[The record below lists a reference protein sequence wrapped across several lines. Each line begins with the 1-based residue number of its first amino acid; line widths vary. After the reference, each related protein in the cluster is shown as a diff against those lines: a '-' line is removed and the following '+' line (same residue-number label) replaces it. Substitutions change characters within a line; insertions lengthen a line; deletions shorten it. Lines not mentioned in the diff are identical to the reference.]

1 MLLNRSS
8 KQILVGDSI
17 SKRTQIYLFTLW
29 VEWPVTLRKLLAS
42 GSIFSIYFMSFAQ
55 FIITT
60 VFPLPAFWI
69 IMFLLLLGL
78 IKTSYSSC
86 DKFSKWPFFCCKFYM
101 MITQYPLV
109 LRCRRVFESFLN
121 LFYKLNQT
129 ILFIHIYKDSKLF
142 FMSNLFSAFRYF
154 LVIYSFT
161 IKIFIKKYVHL
172 VWSRTY
178 YKITFFHIYIFNQ
191 K

>member
-1 MLLNRSS
+1 MLNRSS

-55 FIITT
+55 SIITT

-86 DKFSKWPFFCCKFYM
+86 FKFSKWPFFCCKFYM